1 MSNFARVIPQNVE
14 EVRNRRKGKMSWGV
28 SAGVELYV
36 GTQKCSSFAVVLV
49 LPKRSLWY
57 SAKCEVFIGHFS
69 QKLSQTC
76 LW

>member
-1 MSNFARVIPQNVE
+1 
-14 EVRNRRKGKMSWGV
+14 MSWGV